1 MIFSRRNPI
10 NDNNRAALYLSR
22 PEEVET
28 EILVLWQI
36 KFFNQQLLIP
46 VPSSAHTEVDG
57 GIVTKQEW
65 IMSEKSRAL
74 LSEVPRSCPTLHSW
88 SVLVLGLVWVWV
100 RLRGWDTT
108 ECSEP
113 GRWGRYCCSISGTTL
128 PLSGSI
134 DTSKYIVWYMGIKCF
149 ICRLLSLRFHNVPT
163 MFLGDYARL

>member
-22 PEEVET
+22 PEKVET

-65 IMSEKSRAL
+65 IM
-74 LSEVPRSCPTLHSW
+74 
-88 SVLVLGLVWVWV
+88 
-100 RLRGWDTT
+100 
-108 ECSEP
+108 
-113 GRWGRYCCSISGTTL
+113 
-128 PLSGSI
+128 
-134 DTSKYIVWYMGIKCF
+134 
-149 ICRLLSLRFHNVPT
+149 
-163 MFLGDYARL
+163 